1 MLTEWQR
8 GSELRCVLPA
18 AVLSRP
24 SRAA

>member
-1 MLTEWQR
+1 VTEWQR

-18 AVLSRP
+18 AVLSSP